1 MGSGAW
7 SSSTF
12 VPPLLCTDQR
22 PCPRAALAGT
32 DGRSPADTLFPP
44 FLSCFAARPGLVTLR
59 QTFVRRCPRVRRSSQ
74 DVLRGRWIAGALQP
88 RLAVV
93 PAPACAV
100 PATRASRGAPR
111 GGELQR
117 EPITT
122 GLWNMGP
129 QHKRVYARLR
139 RAMRRDDRTRA
150 CIRLPHPSCRAAL
163 PPKPLVLPR
172 EPAGG
177 DAHDLLRIGDGGADH
192 LRRAAVRFEDGERAL
207 GAARLDHI
215 AEAYAHVE
223 HLEHLAVVDL
233 GVALDERENR
243 VRLNEPVDLVA
254 DGGGD

>member
-32 DGRSPADTLFPP
+32 DRRSPADTLFPP

-129 QHKRVYARLR
+129 RNGVPATHSASQTRVNALLLSRGAPR
-139 RAMRRDDRTRA
+139 GDDRM
-150 CIRLPHPSCRAAL
+150 
-163 PPKPLVLPR
+163 
-172 EPAGG
+172 
-177 DAHDLLRIGDGGADH
+177 
-192 LRRAAVRFEDGERAL
+192 
-207 GAARLDHI
+207 
-215 AEAYAHVE
+215 
-223 HLEHLAVVDL
+223 
-233 GVALDERENR
+233 R
-243 VRLNEPVDLVA
+243 VCN
-254 DGGGD
+254 

>member
-59 QTFVRRCPRVRRSSQ
+59 QTFVFRCPRICGSSQ

-93 PAPACAV
+93 PAPAYGV

-129 QHKRVYARLR
+129 RNGVPATAKARLR
-139 RAMRRDDRTRA
+139 ASVTRYASRGAPRGDDRVRVCNPITPRVA
-150 CIRLPHPSCRAAL
+150 PPRLPAKIACAARQARGRECARSSADRRRRCRSPA
-163 PPKPLVLPR
+163 PR
-172 EPAGG
+172 G
-177 DAHDLLRIGDGGADH
+177 
-192 LRRAAVRFEDGERAL
+192 RAL
-207 GAARLDHI
+207 
-215 AEAYAHVE
+215 
-223 HLEHLAVVDL
+223 
-233 GVALDERENR
+233 
-243 VRLNEPVDLVA
+243 
-254 DGGGD
+254 